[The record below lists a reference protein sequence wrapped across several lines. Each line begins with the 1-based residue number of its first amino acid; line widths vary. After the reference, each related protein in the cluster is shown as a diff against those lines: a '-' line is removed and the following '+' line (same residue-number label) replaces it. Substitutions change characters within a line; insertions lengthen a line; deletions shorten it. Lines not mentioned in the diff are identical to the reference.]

1 MASKFVGRRQEAQQF
16 KINVRNNLVEASL
29 VVSDVI
35 VLRARLPPIA
45 NTIPSRVSEVRRK
58 SMSGA
63 EQPKSEAEQPN
74 SEAEQ
79 PSIPTWILGVTAFVA
94 GYMVN
99 ALCW

>member
-1 MASKFVGRRQEAQQF
+1 M
-16 KINVRNNLVEASL
+16 
-29 VVSDVI
+29 SD
-35 VLRARLPPIA
+35 AE
-45 NTIPSRVSEVRRK
+45 PS
-58 SMSGA
+58 
-63 EQPKSEAEQPN
+63 N